1 MKMKDEISFY
11 TALLS
16 AKFVNHS
23 LHLMKHSATSL
34 PGYISLKISKDFFS
48 HIKTHCNKSIFNVT
62 GTNGKTTTSG
72 IFAHI
77 LKTAGNDVIHN
88 AKGANMPSGIATSL
102 AVEYKPFSKF
112 DYAVLETD
120 EAYLTKLYDYLDS
133 DYLIITN
140 LFRDQLD
147 RYGELDATAKK
158 IQNAIEKNPNLKL
171 IVNADDP
178 TLLQLGKNN
187 KKIFFGFEDVKYE
200 ENIDNSNVTTE
211 ITSCCCGENL
221 IYEKIYYDHIGKYYC
236 PTCGFKMPELD
247 YKGSVVIYGDYSEIK
262 VKYQCKGQETENT
275 FRTNLIGLYNAYNV
289 LAGIS
294 SALECGI
301 TPDIIQNALD
311 TYRTM
316 FGRAEKLRL
325 DGKNIFVQLIKNPT
339 GASEVI
345 RTINFDITHK
355 VLMIINDNY
364 ADGRDMSWLWDTD
377 FEKLKDYPNNIVLS
391 GIRAYDMATRL
402 KYAGFPTEK
411 IEVIN
416 DIKDAFN
423 YSLNSINENEQ
434 LLIMPTYTALL
445 EIQSL
450 LKKQ

>member
-11 TALLS
+11 TALIS

-23 LHLMKHSATSL
+23 LHLMKRSATSL

-48 HIKTHCNKSIFNVT
+48 HIKTHCNKSIFNIT

-72 IFAHI
+72 VFAHI

-120 EAYLTKLYDYLDS
+120 EAYLTKLYDYLNS

-171 IVNADDP
+171 IINADDP

-187 KKIFFGFEDVKYE
+187 KKIFFGFEDVQYE
-200 ENIDNSNVTTE
+200 QNINNSNVTTE
-211 ITSCCCGENL
+211 LITCSCGKNL
-221 IYEKIYYDHIGKYYC
+221 VYEKRYYDHIGKYHC
-236 PTCGFKMPELD
+236 PECGFKRPELD
-247 YKGSVVIYGDYSEIK
+247 YKGYVYICDNYSEIK
-262 VKYQCKGQETENT
+262 IKYKNNGQEVEHL
-275 FRTNLIGLYNAYNV
+275 FKTNLIGLYNAYNV

-294 SALECGI
+294 AALECGI
-301 TPDIIQNALD
+301 DANVIQNALD
-311 TYRTM
+311 TYKTM
-316 FGRAEKLRL
+316 FGRAEKLNI
-325 DGKNIFVQLIKNPT
+325 DKKNIFVQLIKNPT
-339 GASEVI
+339 GASEVL
-345 RTINFDITHK
+345 RTINFDNTHK
-355 VLMIINDNY
+355 ILMIINDNY

-377 FEKLKDYPNNIVLS
+377 FEKLKDYPHNIVVS

-402 KYAGFPTEK
+402 KYAGFPIEK
-411 IEVIN
+411 IEIIN
-416 DIKDAFN
+416 DIKNAFY

-445 EIQSL
+445 EIQNL
-450 LKKQ
+450 LKK